1 MPSADTELKRKQ
13 LNLMLVQ
20 QISVENGVEPVTLQS
35 SRKISCER
43 IIESESLKGYRDLF
57 GQYTF
62 FRDEEIEKK
71 SN

>member
-1 MPSADTELKRKQ
+1 
-13 LNLMLVQ
+13 MLVQ